1 MAIGT
6 MRSDLSPSVG
16 RKRLRE
22 VHSGISSTEGEK
34 SCKPVQPTCN
44 YCQFSQFQSDPFD
57 YPGALALDYD
67 WSNSSDKSASTGK
80 FELTQ
85 VLEISALKLRFKSQ
99 NYLIRLSRLPS
110 SFLTRTKGSLLETTT
125 IGFVTYNKDDLVHQ
139 FILTK

>member
-85 VLEISALKLRFKSQ
+85 VLEISALKLRFLFS
-99 NYLIRLSRLPS
+99 IRKLPHPS
-110 SFLTRTKGSLLETTT
+110 LEAPILLPHKDKGQPV
-125 IGFVTYNKDDLVHQ
+125 GDDHHRICDL
-139 FILTK
+139 